1 MTKKL
6 TEPKPKFPHSMFP
19 FRVEHKEGD
28 DNKICWF
35 QSEDHARKYIEK
47 SKLKSS
53 EYKLESNNVEIVG
66 KSTRR
71 KGTQKRSSR
80 RQSSSN

>member
-1 MTKKL
+1 MKT
-6 TEPKPKFPHSMFP
+6 TDTKPKFPYSMFP
-19 FRVEHKEGD
+19 FRLEHKDGK

-35 QSEDHARKYIEK
+35 QSEDHANKYITRA
-47 SKLKSS
+47 KLKPK
-53 EYKLESNNVEIVG
+53 EYTLESNNVEIVG
-66 KSTRR
+66 KGTRR